1 MRFNKLRYGFG
12 VLFSI
17 AVVSSIYGQ
26 RMLTLD
32 QSLAI
37 ANQMSPT
44 IRAARLSLEQNQE
57 NLNAQRAALKSKFSL
72 NVTPIAYSNQREY
85 DERLGWS
92 TNETTSSGGRFTVEQ
107 PILATDGTVTLT
119 NNLGWQDSYSTYNA
133 NAFKGFSNTLSLG
146 VDQPIFTYNRTK
158 MTIRRLEYSLEN
170 SKLNYELRLLAVE
183 KSVTQAFYEVYQA
196 QKSLETARE
205 EYENR
210 MQSYE
215 IIKNKVDAGLVA
227 KEELFQAELDML
239 SSKSSVQDDEVSLE
253 NSLDNFK
260 QLLGLPL
267 DDAITV
273 LAEVSVTPVSIDL
286 KQSIERGLASRME
299 LRQREIEIEQ
309 GQFDL
314 ITTKAENEFYG
325 NIGLSYGISG
335 DDVKLKNVY
344 KDPSKNQ
351 NVQVTFSIP
360 IFDWGANKAKMRAQQ
375 AAQNSLELDLENER
389 IDIALS
395 IRQVYR
401 NLANYLNQIDI
412 ARKNEENAQ
421 LTYDINLE
429 KYKNGDLTSMDLN
442 LVQNQLTQKKQSL
455 TNALIQYKL
464 ELLNMKIQTLY
475 DYENSRNIVPDF
487 SKKK

>member
-1 MRFNKLRYGFG
+1 MRLNKLRYGLG
-12 VLFSI
+12 MLFALTTLWPLS
-17 AVVSSIYGQ
+17 GQ
-26 RMLTLD
+26 RVLTLE
-32 QSLAI
+32 QALAI
-37 ANQMSPT
+37 ANQMSPS
-44 IRAARLSLEQNQE
+44 IRASRLSLQQSQE

-72 NVTPIAYSNQREY
+72 NVTPISYSNRREY
-85 DERLGWS
+85 DDRLGWS

-119 NNLGWQDSYSTYNA
+119 NNFGWQDSYSTYNS

-146 VDQPIFTYNRTK
+146 LNQPIFTYNRTK
-158 MTIRRLEYSLEN
+158 MAIHRLEYSLEN
-170 SKLNYELRLLAVE
+170 STLNYELRMLAVE
-183 KSVTQAFYEVYQA
+183 KSVTQAFYDVYQA
-196 QKSLETARE
+196 QKSLATSQE
-205 EYENR
+205 EYDNR
-210 MQSYE
+210 IKSYE

-227 KEELFQAELDML
+227 KEEFFQAELDML
-239 SSKSSVQDDEVSLE
+239 SSKSSVQNNEVSLE
-253 NSLDNFK
+253 NAMDNFK

-267 DDAITV
+267 GEEISV
-273 LAEVSVTPVSIDL
+273 LAEVSVKPVPIDL
-286 KQSIERGLASRME
+286 KQAMDNGLASRME

-314 ITTKAENEFYG
+314 ITTRAENEFYG
-325 NIGLSYGISG
+325 NIGVSYGISG
-335 DDVKLKNVY
+335 DNSKLQQIY
-344 KDPSKNQ
+344 KDPSENQ
-351 NVQVTFSIP
+351 NIQVSFSVP
-360 IFDWGANKAKMRAQQ
+360 LFDWGANRAKMRAQQ
-375 AAQNSLELDLENER
+375 AAQNNRELNLENER
-389 IDIALS
+389 TDISLT

-401 NLANYLNQIDI
+401 NLTNYLNQIEI

-475 DYENSRNIVPDF
+475 DYENNRSIVPDF